1 LIATPA
7 AYLFGIDRC
16 RSGTVQLLQ
25 RSLQKSKEVVH
36 MGLLEGKTALVT
48 GGSTG
53 IGLASAVRLAAEGA
67 HVFITGRRKT
77 ELDAAVEVIGSAAT
91 AVIGDI
97 SNLTDLDRLYETIRS
112 RGRGLDV
119 LFANASI
126 AAFVPLEQ
134 ITEEHFDT
142 LFGINVRGTLFTVQK
157 ALPLLNDGASVILNG
172 STNVDAG
179 AEAFGVYAATK
190 AATRSFARTWAN
202 ELKGRGIRVN
212 TITPGPT
219 DTPGLSGL
227 APDQEQAAG
236 LRQHLATQ
244 VPLGRLGRPEEIAA
258 AVAFLA
264 SEQSSFITGSSLY
277 VDGGLNQI

>member
-1 LIATPA
+1 
-7 AYLFGIDRC
+7 
-16 RSGTVQLLQ
+16 
-25 RSLQKSKEVVH
+25 

-77 ELDAAVEVIGSAAT
+77 ELDAAVETIGSAT
-91 AVIGDI
+91 AVVGDI
-97 SNLTDLDRLYETIRS
+97 ADLADLDRLYEAVRD
-112 RGRGLDV
+112 RGQGLDV
-119 LFANASI
+119 LFANASV
-126 AAFVPLEQ
+126 AEFVPLEQ

-172 STNVDAG
+172 STNVDVG
-179 AEAFGVYAATK
+179 DEAFGVYAASK

-212 TITPGPT
+212 TVTPGPT

-227 APDQEQAAG
+227 APDPEQAAG

-264 SEQSSFITGSSLY
+264 SGQSSFITGSSLY

>member
-1 LIATPA
+1 
-7 AYLFGIDRC
+7 
-16 RSGTVQLLQ
+16 
-25 RSLQKSKEVVH
+25 

-67 HVFITGRRKT
+67 HVFITGRRRA
-77 ELDAAVEVIGSAAT
+77 ELDAAVETIGSAT
-91 AVIGDI
+91 GVIGDI
-97 SNLTDLDRLYETIRS
+97 ADLADLDRLYEAVQN
-112 RGRGLDV
+112 RGQGLDV
-119 LFANASI
+119 LFANASV

-172 STNVDAG
+172 STNVDVG
-179 AEAFGVYAATK
+179 AEAFGVYAASK

-202 ELKGRGIRVN
+202 ELKGRRIRVN
-212 TITPGPT
+212 AVTPGPT

-227 APDQEQAAG
+227 APDPEQAAG
-236 LRQHLATQ
+236 LRQQLAAQ
-244 VPLGRLGRPEEIAA
+244 VPLGRLARPEEIAA

>member
-1 LIATPA
+1 
-7 AYLFGIDRC
+7 
-16 RSGTVQLLQ
+16 
-25 RSLQKSKEVVH
+25 
-36 MGLLEGKTALVT
+36 M
-48 GGSTG
+48 
-53 IGLASAVRLAAEGA
+53 
-67 HVFITGRRKT
+67 FITGRRKT
-77 ELDAAVEVIGSAAT
+77 ELDAAVETIGSAAAT
-91 AVIGDI
+91 AVTGDI
-97 SNLTDLDRLYETIRS
+97 ANLDDLDRLYETVHS

-119 LFANASI
+119 LFANTAI
-126 AAFVPLEQ
+126 AEFVPLDQ

-157 ALPLLNDGASVILNG
+157 ALPVLNEGASVILNG
-172 STNVDAG
+172 STNGDVG
-179 AEAFGVYAATK
+179 AEAFGVYAASK

-227 APDQEQAAG
+227 ASDEAQAG
-236 LRQHLATQ
+236 VFRQHLAAQ

-264 SEQSSFITGSSLY
+264 SDQSSFITGSSLY
-277 VDGGLNQI
+277 VDGGVNQI

>member
-1 LIATPA
+1 
-7 AYLFGIDRC
+7 
-16 RSGTVQLLQ
+16 
-25 RSLQKSKEVVH
+25 

-53 IGLASAVRLAAEGA
+53 IGLAGAVRLAAEGA
-67 HVFITGRRKT
+67 HVFITGRRRT
-77 ELDAAVEVIGSAAT
+77 ELDAAAAAIGPAAT

-97 SNLTDLDRLYETIRS
+97 SDLADLDRLYETIRS
-112 RGRGLDV
+112 RGQGLDV
-119 LFANASI
+119 LFANASV
-126 AAFVPLEQ
+126 AAFATLDQ

-142 LFGINVRGTLFTVQK
+142 HFGINVRGTLFTVQK

-172 STNVDAG
+172 STNADAG
-179 AEAFGVYAATK
+179 AEAFGAYAASK
-190 AATRSFARTWAN
+190 AAVRSLARTWAN

-212 TITPGPT
+212 TVTPGPT
-219 DTPGLSGL
+219 ETPGLAGL
-227 APDQEQAAG
+227 APDPEQAAG
-236 LRQHLATQ
+236 FRQHLAAQ

-264 SEQSSFITGSSLY
+264 SGQSSFMTGASLY

>member
-1 LIATPA
+1 
-7 AYLFGIDRC
+7 
-16 RSGTVQLLQ
+16 
-25 RSLQKSKEVVH
+25 

-53 IGLASAVRLAAEGA
+53 IGLAAAVRLAAEGA
-67 HVFITGRRKT
+67 HVFITGRRKA
-77 ELDAAVEVIGSAAT
+77 ELEAAVETIGSAT

-97 SNLTDLDRLYETIRS
+97 ADLADLDRLYEAVRD
-112 RGRGLDV
+112 RGQGLDV
-119 LFANASI
+119 LFANASV
-126 AAFVPLEQ
+126 AAFAPLEQ

-179 AEAFGVYAATK
+179 DEAFGVYAASK

-212 TITPGPT
+212 AVTPGPT

-227 APDQEQAAG
+227 APDPEQAAG
-236 LRQHLATQ
+236 LRQALAAQ

-264 SEQSSFITGSSLY
+264 SDQSSFITGTSLY

>member
-1 LIATPA
+1 
-7 AYLFGIDRC
+7 
-16 RSGTVQLLQ
+16 
-25 RSLQKSKEVVH
+25 

-67 HVFITGRRKT
+67 HVFISGRRRT
-77 ELDAAVEVIGSAAT
+77 ELDAAVETIGSAT

-97 SNLTDLDRLYETIRS
+97 ADLADLDRLYEAVRE
-112 RGRGLDV
+112 RGQGLDV
-119 LFANASI
+119 LFANASV
-126 AAFVPLEQ
+126 AEFLPLEQ

-179 AEAFGVYAATK
+179 AEAFGVYAASK

-212 TITPGPT
+212 AVTPGPT

-227 APDQEQAAG
+227 APDSEQAAG
-236 LRQHLATQ
+236 LRQHLAAQ
-244 VPLGRLGRPEEIAA
+244 VPLGRLARPEEIAA

-264 SEQSSFITGSSLY
+264 SGQSSFITGSSLY

>member
-1 LIATPA
+1 
-7 AYLFGIDRC
+7 
-16 RSGTVQLLQ
+16 
-25 RSLQKSKEVVH
+25 

-53 IGLASAVRLAAEGA
+53 IGLASAVRMAAEGA

-77 ELDAAVEVIGSAAT
+77 ELDAAVETIGSAT

-97 SNLTDLDRLYETIRS
+97 ANLADLDRLYEAVRD
-112 RGRGLDV
+112 RGQGLDV
-119 LFANASI
+119 LFANASV

-142 LFGINVRGTLFTVQK
+142 LFGINVRGTLFTVQR
-157 ALPLLNDGASVILNG
+157 ALPLLNDGSSVILNG
-172 STNVDAG
+172 STNVDVG
-179 AEAFGVYAATK
+179 AEAFGVYAASK

-212 TITPGPT
+212 AVTPGPT

-227 APDQEQAAG
+227 APDAEQAAG
-236 LRQHLATQ
+236 LRQHLAAQ
-244 VPLGRLGRPEEIAA
+244 VPLGRLARPEEIAA

>member
-1 LIATPA
+1 MA
-7 AYLFGIDRC
+7 
-16 RSGTVQLLQ
+16 LLA
-25 RSLQKSKEVVH
+25 
-36 MGLLEGKTALVT
+36 GKTALVT

-67 HVFITGRRKT
+67 HVFITGRRRS
-77 ELDAAVEVIGSAAT
+77 ELDAALTTIGPAAT
-91 AVIGDI
+91 AVVGDVAD
-97 SNLTDLDRLYETIRS
+97 LADLDRLYEAVRD

-126 AAFVPLEQ
+126 AAFARLEE
-134 ITEEHFDT
+134 ITEEHFDA
-142 LFGINVRGTLFTVQK
+142 LFGINLRGMLFTVQK

-172 STNVDAG
+172 STNVDVG
-179 AEAFGVYAATK
+179 AEAFGVYAASK

-219 DTPGLSGL
+219 DTPGLAAL
-227 APDQEQAAG
+227 APDPGQAPDFREQ
-236 LRQHLATQ
+236 LVSQ

-264 SEQSSFITGSSLY
+264 SEQSSFVTGSSLY
-277 VDGGLNQI
+277 VDGGMNQV